1 MNIPSKLLRTL
12 GSKGYTPK
20 YKPHMTFFSTH
31 QATAKKILNHIQKS
45 PSPKNFKK
53 MYLNG
58 SEP

>member
-31 QATAKKILNHIQKS
+31 QATAKK
-45 PSPKNFKK
+45 
-53 MYLNG
+53 Y
-58 SEP
+58 